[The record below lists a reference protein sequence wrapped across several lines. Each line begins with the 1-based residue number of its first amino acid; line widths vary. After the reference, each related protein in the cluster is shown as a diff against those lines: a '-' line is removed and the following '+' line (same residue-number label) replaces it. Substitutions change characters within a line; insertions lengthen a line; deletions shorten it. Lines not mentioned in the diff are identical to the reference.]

1 MKHKDLLLQEEINKG
16 IELFKINKFDEA
28 TEIFDLLKKKNDTK
42 IISLFFLGLIQ
53 TKKKNP
59 KLIQSDFENIVDA
72 FCESLEVAL
81 TEGRN
86 IELRGFGSFRISKIK
101 EKHSARNPKTGEL
114 IYVPEK
120 NRIRFKAS
128 KKFVD

>member
-28 TEIFDLLKKKNDTK
+28 TEIFDLLKKKNDNK

-59 KLIQSDFENIVDA
+59 KLAKENFFQILKIDQDHEDTILSLGLLYLEEKDFNNA
-72 FCESLEVAL
+72 
-81 TEGRN
+81 
-86 IELRGFGSFRISKIK
+86 
-101 EKHSARNPKTGEL
+101 L
-114 IYVPEK
+114 IYLKKVLIINKK
-120 NRIRFKAS
+120 NFNAINALHS
-128 KKFVD
+128 